1 MACNWRLQQKG
12 IIRGKTMENQLR
24 EREED
29 LRAMLESIGDGIIA
43 TDASCLVTR
52 MNPVAAQLTGW
63 PAEEAI
69 GRPLSQVFQ
78 VVHNSTKATEKNPV
92 ARVLETGENQQ
103 LSNNTIL
110 ISRDGTEYQIAN
122 SAIPIRDQNGHI
134 RGVVLNFRDVTDE
147 YRQRQILHRTQF
159 AVENAS
165 DEIYFFD
172 RDGRLVY
179 ANSVAREHLCISED
193 DLSEK
198 TVFDFDPDRTPD
210 QWNFFW
216 EMMVEKGA
224 WQAESVHVR
233 TDGTTYPVEVNS
245 HHIKIGGVDYRC
257 SFARDISERKRAE
270 ETLANHARQEEIL
283 AEIAMTFV
291 SLVDFDTK
299 MNKVLEFIGSHT
311 DVSRVYVFEDDEG
324 GEATSNI
331 YEWCNKGITPQMEQ
345 LQNLPYQIIP
355 SWKKLFFENGLICA
369 GNIVSLP
376 DDLKAVLEP
385 QGILSIVSFPIYVS
399 GKFFGFLGFDEC
411 TCFRPWSESDLNL
424 LKAVCAIISNAYERV
439 LMDRS
444 LRDSIEAAQAAN
456 RTKSSFLANMSHE
469 IRTPMNAILGYAQLM
484 RRDKTLTS
492 EQKDYL
498 KRINSS
504 GEHLLDL
511 INDILEMSKIEAGA
525 SDLTPKVCD
534 FHSLLCDVEA
544 MFKVRTDAKEL
555 EFELKRSDDVPR
567 YLFVDE
573 GKVRQ
578 VLINLLSNAIKFT
591 KSGGIALTIKSFLP
605 DGEKPGN
612 DDDAQNILLV
622 EVGDTGC
629 GIKPED
635 IERIFEPFRQG
646 DEQDGLNTGTGLGL
660 PISREYARMMSGDLT
675 ATSSVGRGSVFRFK
689 FIAEMAQEYQMEN
702 PELQRQVLR
711 LDSDENAPRVL
722 VVDDREMNRD
732 VLVRMLSAVGFIIHE
747 ATDGQGAIDA
757 LNNWHPDFIFMDM
770 MMPVLDGREA
780 TRRIKST
787 PEGKEIPIIM
797 VSASAMEEDRLEAL
811 ASGAD
816 GFIRKPYREQEILQE
831 IGRHLPIKYIYED
844 DSGNRETVSQV
855 DKSVDMEAVKRL
867 PEKLKAEL
875 FESVRAGDFD
885 RLEELLGQVAI
896 QEKFLADDLHRL
908 ANAYEYVELYNLL
921 ENRELCNADK

>member
-1 MACNWRLQQKG
+1 MFINNAYPG

-29 LRAMLESIGDGIIA
+29 LRATLESIGDGIIA
-43 TDASCLVTR
+43 TDARCLVTR

-63 PAEEAI
+63 AAEEAI
-69 GRPLSQVFQ
+69 GRTLSKVFQ
-78 VVHNSTKATEKNPV
+78 VVHKNTKATAKNPV
-92 ARVLETGENQQ
+92 DRVLETGESQQ

-110 ISRDGTEYQIAN
+110 ISRDGKEYQVAT
-122 SAIPIRDQNGHI
+122 SAIPIRKQNGRI
-134 RGVVLNFRDVTDE
+134 RGAVLNFRDVSDE

-172 RDGRLVY
+172 RDGRLAY
-179 ANSVAREHLCISED
+179 ANNVARENLCISEE

-198 TVFDFDPDRTPD
+198 TVFDFDPDRSPD
-210 QWNFFW
+210 EWNFFW

-224 WQAESVHVR
+224 WQAESTHRR
-233 TDGTTYPVEVNS
+233 TDGTTYPVEINS
-245 HHIKIGGVDYRC
+245 HHINIDGVDYRC
-257 SFARDISERKRAE
+257 SFARDISERKRTE
-270 ETLANHARQEEIL
+270 EALANHARQEEIL
-283 AEIAMTFV
+283 GEIAMTFV
-291 SLVDFDTK
+291 SLADFDTK
-299 MNKVLEFIGSHT
+299 MKKVMEFIGNHT

-324 GEATSNI
+324 GETTSNI
-331 YEWCNKGITPQMEQ
+331 YEWCNKGITPQQEQ
-345 LQNLPYQIIP
+345 LQSLPYQVIP
-355 SWKKLFFENGLICA
+355 SWKKLFFENGLVYA
-369 GNIVSLP
+369 ENIASLP
-376 DDLKAVLEP
+376 DDLKGILEP
-385 QGILSIVSFPIYVS
+385 QGIQSLVGFPIYVS
-399 GKFFGFLGFDEC
+399 GKFFGFVGFDEC
-411 TCFRPWSESDLNL
+411 TRFRPWSESELNL

-492 EQKDYL
+492 DQKDYL
-498 KRINSS
+498 KRINNS

-534 FHSLLCDVEA
+534 FHALLCDVEA
-544 MFKVRTDAKEL
+544 MFKIRTDAKGL
-555 EFELKRSDDVPR
+555 EFELKRHDDVPR

-578 VLINLLSNAIKFT
+578 VLINLLSNATKFT
-591 KSGGIALTIKSFLP
+591 ESGGITITVKSFLP
-605 DGEKPGN
+605 DGDQAEN
-612 DDDAQNILLV
+612 NEDSQNILLV
-622 EVGDTGC
+622 EVDDTGC
-629 GIKPED
+629 GIKSED
-635 IERIFEPFRQG
+635 IDRIFEPFRQG
-646 DEQDGLNTGTGLGL
+646 DGQNGLNTGTGLGL

-675 ATSSVGRGSVFRFK
+675 ATSRVGTGSLFRFK
-689 FIAEMAQEYQMEN
+689 LIAEMAQEYQMEN
-702 PELQRQVLR
+702 PEFQRQVLR

-757 LNNWHPDFIFMDM
+757 LHSWRPDLIFMDM
-770 MMPVLDGREA
+770 MMPVLDGRKA
-780 TRRIKST
+780 TRRIKSM
-787 PEGKEIPIIM
+787 PEGKETPIIM

-844 DSGNRETVSQV
+844 DPENREANPQGDKTV
-855 DKSVDMEAVKRL
+855 DTEAVKRL
-867 PEKLKAEL
+867 PKKLKTEL
-875 FESVRAGDFD
+875 FEAVRAGDFE
-885 RLEELLGQVAI
+885 RLEELIGQVAI
-896 QEKFLADDLHRL
+896 QEKSLADDLHRL
-908 ANAYEYVELYNLL
+908 AKAYEYVELYNLL
-921 ENRELCNADK
+921 ENRELCNAVE